1 MIGSSLFIRMPRRT
15 PSALA
20 SSGSSRAWVVSFC
33 SQKGGVGKSTLACA
47 FASYV
52 ARAGAQVKL
61 IDFDPQQASAWEWN
75 ETRRGLGHSPAL
87 DVAEAATS
95 DDVMGLL
102 TGAAVIIVDGPGR
115 ASKATLEL
123 AKVSH
128 LVVQPTGGSRNDILP
143 AERVFR
149 ELIEAGIPRQ
159 RLTFALCRID
169 SDAEEKGTRAY
180 LESLDY
186 AVLPGCL
193 PSRSGYKVAQNA
205 GFSVLETNY
214 PSLNRKA
221 AELVGALA
229 ERMFAIHE
237 MRTHIEFT
245 PDQPDNTRMQKAG

>member
-1 MIGSSLFIRMPRRT
+1 MPDPNAASLSSSP
-15 PSALA
+15 P
-20 SSGSSRAWVVSFC
+20 SRAWVVSFC

-52 ARAGAQVKL
+52 ARAGAVVKL
-61 IDFDPQQASAWEWN
+61 IDFDPQQSSSWEWN
-75 ETRRGLGHSPAL
+75 EARRGLGHSPAL
-87 DVAEAATS
+87 DVLEAATS
-95 DDVMGLL
+95 EDVKGLL

-123 AKVSH
+123 ARVSH

-149 ELIEAGIPRQ
+149 ELVEAGIPKD

-180 LESLDY
+180 LEHLGY
-186 AVLPGCL
+186 AVLPGSL
-193 PSRSGYKVAQNA
+193 PSRSGYKVAQNS

-214 PSLNRKA
+214 PSLNQKA

-229 ERMFAIHE
+229 ERMFAIHDN
-237 MRTHIEFT
+237 RSHIEFE
-245 PDQPDNTRMQKAG
+245 PDQPAKSPLLKAG